1 MTKLA
6 TSKMQVR
13 ATRKSNVWVA
23 TAAMLLLLAL
33 SHGWSTYPLFLLT
46 QVLIFGIAAM
56 GLNLLVGYTGQV
68 SLGHSAFFA
77 LGAYG
82 VAVLCSHVGMPYYV
96 SIPASTI
103 LCYLLGYLFGFPA
116 LRLPMLYLALSTFA
130 IAVVTPQALKWKQI
144 AWLTGGV
151 QGVVLDKPT
160 FPFVAVEKTEWGI
173 LAVTLLLAL
182 FAFLIARRTL
192 SSQFGRV
199 IDAVRDQPLA
209 AEAGGINVTLV
220 KTQMFGMSAA
230 YTSLAGG
237 LGAMSSQ
244 FVSPESYPFF
254 LSVSLL
260 VASLV
265 GGVRSLL
272 GAFVGAAFIV
282 FVPNMAESLS
292 QSAPSLI
299 FGLALVAVV
308 FVAPQGIAGAVKS
321 LWQRHSLS
329 RRV

>member
-230 YTSLAGG
+230 YTGLAGG

>member
-1 MTKLA
+1 
-6 TSKMQVR
+6 
-13 ATRKSNVWVA
+13 
-23 TAAMLLLLAL
+23 MLLLLAL

-230 YTSLAGG
+230 YTGLAGG